1 MSESLSENDG
11 DGEVVLARERQV
23 IEAVLSAA
31 IDPKLLPAEAGRFLQ
46 KLSGLGDSLPAA
58 LAASLRHPEPKC
70 RVLAAWMFLKIWEK
84 ASAGTP
90 RKSALEFARKVI
102 LDALRHDDHELR
114 GFACIHLSGGGIPP
128 EAMPVLVE
136 LLDHSDAVLSV
147 YSAAALT
154 LCGDAAVAVQSLP
167 VLTKGLCSENE
178 ILASVAANALA
189 RLKVRGEEAA
199 SALVRRLKEAPS
211 SHQFSV
217 IVALRDIGETAKAA
231 APVLD
236 RITGN
241 IKLTNLVRAAA
252 ADALGSVCPNDASV
266 RKRLEKLLNPSNWEV
281 SEGAL
286 LGLSRSAGVSKLTLA
301 RLRDFLNS
309 DDCDVR
315 RTAARGIEVLEIR
328 AEPILEELIDAL
340 CRETDRDLLLE
351 LARSCAALGRL
362 AVKPLCSVIQTGKMN
377 HFGGIAL
384 ALILLGR
391 DAAEGIAVSLLNH
404 VDDVVRWTGVSILRS
419 LGPNSEPAIP
429 ALTALLPEL
438 IDERAIYVLLMF
450 GNWGQAAVAAIP
462 AIVDCLLERRGQI
475 VEIAGNVLVS
485 MGNSAA
491 PHLEQS
497 LRTATADG
505 RQRVEEVLA
514 RIRPTVQ
521 RTFEKLLTLNAD
533 KDLLLFVVVGTVMEN
548 ARVMGLRKIGRKLE
562 SLEPVKLMGLPTSEA
577 AIREMLGELNSRL
590 KVSLTQ
596 TTTRGSLLTDEGRD
610 LLAEAREYLPWRGY
624 SLVGTN
630 RVD

>member
-23 IEAVLSAA
+23 IEDVLSAA

-84 ASAGTP
+84 ATAGTP
-90 RKSALEFARKVI
+90 RKSALELARKVI
-102 LDALRHDDHELR
+102 LDALRQDDYELR
-114 GFACIHLSGGGIPP
+114 AFACIHLSGGGIPS
-128 EAMPVLVE
+128 EAIPVLVE
-136 LLDHSDAVLSV
+136 LVDQSDAVLSV

-154 LCGDAAVAVQSLP
+154 LCGEAAVRSIP
-167 VLTKGLCSENE
+167 VLTKGLCLEDE
-178 ILASVAANALA
+178 VLASVAANALA
-189 RLKVRGEEAA
+189 RLEVRKEEATA
-199 SALVRRLKEAPS
+199 ALVRRLKEAPS

-217 IVALRDIGETAKAA
+217 IVALRDIGEPAKAA
-231 APVLD
+231 APALA
-236 RITGN
+236 RIAGN
-241 IKLTNLVRAAA
+241 SKLTSLVRAAA

-266 RKRLEKLLNPSNWEV
+266 RNRLEKLLNPNNWEV

-286 LGLSRSAGVSKLTLA
+286 RGLSWSAGVSKLTLA

-315 RTAARGIEVLEIR
+315 RTAARGVEALGTR
-328 AEPILEELIDAL
+328 AEPILEELIGAL

-362 AVKPLCSVIQTGKMN
+362 AVKPLCCVIQTGEMN
-377 HFGGIAL
+377 RFGGIVL

-404 VDDVVRWTGVSILRS
+404 VDDVVRWTCVSILRS

-450 GNWGQAAVAAIP
+450 GKWGQAAVASIP

-475 VEIAGNVLVS
+475 AEIAGNVLVS
-485 MGNSAA
+485 MGNSAV

-497 LRTATADG
+497 LRNATEDG
-505 RQRVEEVLA
+505 RRRIQQVLA

-577 AIREMLGELNSRL
+577 AIREMLGELSSRL